1 MAAIAPAQEVAR
13 PTSAAARPYSIFD
26 AANGPLELRRL
37 AGVWYDVPWCDA
49 ATAYEVDC
57 DSPPGIVE
65 GPGPAIVNGAEF
77 YVDAD
82 LACSM
87 VGKKFAAMDTD
98 VRAKLDA
105 TEHVAV
111 EENVADSLA
120 AAAAADPGNNLGSV
134 LDIVQAVSVLE
145 SHLYVTRRYGLAG
158 VLHVPV
164 ALSAMG
170 ADRSQWSTSP
180 RPYRTPKGTIV
191 YFNAG
196 LADDEVYVTGQLTLW
211 KSAKTTVTTEQQ
223 AADLMNNKWNMHAQ
237 RDWAAAWECVNA
249 FVTVEVA

>member
-13 PTSAAARPYSIFD
+13 PTSAAARPYSIID
-26 AANGPLELRRL
+26 AANGPYDLPRL
-37 AGVWYDVPWCDA
+37 ADVWYDVPWCAA
-49 ATAYEVDC
+49 ATAYDIDC
-57 DSPPGIVE
+57 DSPPGLDK
-65 GPGPAIVNGAEF
+65 GPGTTVIAGGAF
-77 YVDAD
+77 VVDAD
-82 LACSM
+82 LSCPMPARKYAVMES
-87 VGKKFAAMDTD
+87 D

-111 EENVADSLA
+111 EEHVADGLA
-120 AAAAADPGNNLGSV
+120 AAASADAGNNLGTV

-145 SHLYVTRRYGLAG
+145 NHLYVTRRYGLAG

-170 ADRSQWSTSP
+170 ADRSQWSNSP
-180 RPYRTPKGTIV
+180 RPYRTPKGTLV

-196 LADDEVYVTGQLTLW
+196 LADNEVFVTGQLTLW
-211 KSAKTTVTTEQQ
+211 RRATATVTPEQQ
-223 AADLMNNKWNMHAQ
+223 AADLMNNEWNMHAE

-249 FVTVEVA
+249 YVTVEVA